1 MPNVTVVAHIRAKQG
16 KEEETKKALLALVGP
31 TRREAGCLNYDLH
44 QSDDDA
50 TLFVFYEN
58 WTSKGHLAA
67 HAASAHIQ
75 SFRARAGEI
84 LAAPPDIKT
93 FVMVSELATGG

>member
-1 MPNVTVVAHIRAKQG
+1 MPNVTVVAHIRAKPGRESEVKQ
-16 KEEETKKALLALVGP
+16 ALLALVGP

-58 WTSKGHLAA
+58 WTSKDHLAA
-67 HAASAHIQ
+67 HAASAHIRA
-75 SFRARAGEI
+75 FRARAVEI

-93 FVMVSELATGG
+93 FVMLSRPAT

>member
-1 MPNVTVVAHIRAKQG
+1 MPNVTVVAHVRAKPG
-16 KEEETKKALLALVGP
+16 KEDEVKQALQVLVEP
-31 TRREAGCLNYDLH
+31 TRREDGCLNYDLH

-50 TLFVFYEN
+50 ALFVFYEN
-58 WTSKGHLAA
+58 WTSKEHLAA

-75 SFRARAGEI
+75 AFRARAGEI

-93 FVMVSELATGG
+93 FVMLSDPAS